1 LPKIDFSVFSY
12 NSITMTILNIA
23 AYRFVSIADLPAL
36 QSAICHALEGSDIKG
51 TVLLAEEG
59 LNLFLAGDAAEVHG
73 FMTWLRGDNRF
84 SGLAAK
90 ESWSDTQ
97 PFKKRL
103 VKIKPEI
110 IRMNHPAIQPASGRA
125 PAVDALTLKRW
136 LDQGHDDQ
144 GQAVVMLETRNAFE
158 AACGTFSGAID
169 WHIDK
174 FTEFPDA
181 IKAYFNAHANELQG
195 KTVVSFCT
203 GGIRCEK
210 AAILMREAGL
220 TDVFQLDGGILTYF
234 EQVGQAHYT
243 GGCFVF
249 DDRRVV
255 DAALS
260 PQPEASFLQ
269 NLQHVRA
276 ELTVVQNHDHHGS
289 EDDEGN
295 G

>member
-1 LPKIDFSVFSY
+1 
-12 NSITMTILNIA
+12 MTILNIA
-23 AYRFVSIADLPAL
+23 AYRFVSLTNLPAL
-36 QSAICHALEGSDIKG
+36 QSAICQALADSEIKG

-59 LNLFLAGDAAEVHG
+59 INLFLAGEAGEVNG
-73 FMTWLRGDNRF
+73 FMAWLRSDNRF
-84 SGLAAK
+84 TGLAVK
-90 ESWSDTQ
+90 ESWSDSQ

-125 PAVDALTLKRW
+125 PAVDAITLKRW
-136 LDQGHDDQ
+136 LDQGHDDH
-144 GQAVVMLETRNAFE
+144 GQAVVTLDTRNAFE
-158 AACGTFSGAID
+158 ADCGTFTGAID
-169 WHIDK
+169 WRIDK

-181 IKAYFNAHANELQG
+181 FKAHQAELQG

-220 TDVFQLDGGILTYF
+220 TDVFQLEGGILAYF
-234 EQVGQAHYT
+234 EQVGQAHYN

-260 PQPEASFLQ
+260 PRPEL
-269 NLQHVRA
+269 
-276 ELTVVQNHDHHGS
+276 VVTHAV
-289 EDDEGN
+289 
-295 G
+295 

>member
-1 LPKIDFSVFSY
+1 MNF
-12 NSITMTILNIA
+12 LNIA
-23 AYRFVSIADLPAL
+23 AYRFVSLANLPAL
-36 QSAICHALEGSDIKG
+36 QRAIGQRLEGSEIKG

-59 LNLFLAGDAAEVHG
+59 INLFLAGEANEVNG
-73 FMTWLRGDNRF
+73 FMTWLRADNRF
-84 SGLAAK
+84 AGLAAK
-90 ESWSDTQ
+90 ESWSDSQ

-144 GQAVVMLETRNAFE
+144 GQTVVTLDTRNAFE
-158 AACGTFSGAID
+158 ADCGTFSGAID
-169 WHIDK
+169 WRIDK

-181 IKAYFNAHANELQG
+181 LKAHVNANVNEFQG

-210 AAILMREAGL
+210 AAILMRQAGL

-234 EQVGQAHYT
+234 EQVGQDHYN

-255 DAALS
+255 DAALT
-260 PQPEASFLQ
+260 PRPEL
-269 NLQHVRA
+269 V
-276 ELTVVQNHDHHGS
+276 GS
-289 EDDEGN
+289 HAD
-295 G
+295 

>member
-1 LPKIDFSVFSY
+1 
-12 NSITMTILNIA
+12 MTILNIA
-23 AYRFVSIADLPAL
+23 AYRFVSLADLPTL
-36 QSAICHALEGSDIKG
+36 QTAINQALEGSEIKG

-59 LNLFLAGDAAEVHG
+59 INLFLAGGAAAVHD
-73 FMTWLRGDNRF
+73 FMTWLRSDNRF
-84 SGLAAK
+84 AGLAAK

-125 PAVDALTLKRW
+125 PAVDAITLKRW

-144 GQAVVMLETRNAFE
+144 GQAVVTLDTRNAFE
-158 AACGTFSGAID
+158 ADCGTFTGAID
-169 WHIDK
+169 WRIDK
-174 FTEFPDA
+174 FTEFPEA
-181 IKAYFNAHANELQG
+181 FNAHKTELQG

-234 EQVGQAHYT
+234 EQVGQAHYK

-255 DAALS
+255 DAALTAR
-260 PQPEASFLQ
+260 PELVAT
-269 NLQHVRA
+269 NA
-276 ELTVVQNHDHHGS
+276 A
-289 EDDEGN
+289 
-295 G
+295 

>member
-1 LPKIDFSVFSY
+1 METILGVTLPASGACQK
-12 NSITMTILNIA
+12 SIFQSFLTILLTMTILNIA
-23 AYRFVSIADLPAL
+23 AYRFVSLTGLPAL
-36 QSAICHALEGSDIKG
+36 QYAICQALEGSEIKG

-59 LNLFLAGDAAEVHG
+59 INLFLAGEAAAIHG
-73 FMTWLRGDNRF
+73 FMAWLRSDNRF
-84 SGLAAK
+84 AGFAAK

-110 IRMNHPAIQPASGRA
+110 IRMNHPAIQPTSGRA
-125 PAVDALTLKRW
+125 PAVDAITLKRW
-136 LDQGHDDQ
+136 LDQGHDDK
-144 GQAVVMLETRNAFE
+144 GQAVVMLDTRNTFE
-158 AACGTFSGAID
+158 ADCGSFVGAID
-169 WHIDK
+169 WRIDK
-174 FTEFPDA
+174 FTEFPA
-181 IKAYFNAHANELQG
+181 AFKAHQTELQG

-234 EQVGQAHYT
+234 EKVGQTHYQ

-255 DAALS
+255 DAALTAR
-260 PQPEASFLQ
+260 PELVAS
-269 NLQHVRA
+269 NA
-276 ELTVVQNHDHHGS
+276 P
-289 EDDEGN
+289 
-295 G
+295 

>member
-1 LPKIDFSVFSY
+1 
-12 NSITMTILNIA
+12 MTILNIA
-23 AYRFVSIADLPAL
+23 AYRFVSLTGLPAL
-36 QSAICHALEGSDIKG
+36 QSAICQALADSEIKG

-59 LNLFLAGDAAEVHG
+59 INLFLAGEAVEVHG
-73 FMTWLRGDNRF
+73 FMAWLRCDSRF
-84 SGLAAK
+84 AGLATK
-90 ESWSDTQ
+90 ESWSKTQ

-125 PAVDALTLKRW
+125 PAVDAITLKRW

-144 GQAVVMLETRNAFE
+144 GQAVVTLDTRNAFE
-158 AACGTFSGAID
+158 VDCGTFTGAID
-169 WHIDK
+169 WRIDK

-181 IKAYFNAHANELQG
+181 FKAHQAELQG

-260 PQPEASFLQ
+260 PRPEL
-269 NLQHVRA
+269 
-276 ELTVVQNHDHHGS
+276 VVTHAV
-289 EDDEGN
+289 
-295 G
+295 

>member
-1 LPKIDFSVFSY
+1 
-12 NSITMTILNIA
+12 MTILNIA
-23 AYRFVSIADLPAL
+23 AYRFISLTDLPAL
-36 QSAICHALEGSDIKG
+36 QSAISQALEGSEIKG

-59 LNLFLAGDAAEVHG
+59 INLFLAGEAVEVNG
-73 FMTWLRGDNRF
+73 FMTWLRNDSRF
-84 SGLAAK
+84 AGLTAK
-90 ESWSDTQ
+90 ESWSATQ

-125 PAVDALTLKRW
+125 PAVDARTLKRW
-136 LDQGHDDQ
+136 LDQGHDDN
-144 GQAVVMLETRNAFE
+144 GQAVVTLDTRNAFE
-158 AACGTFSGAID
+158 VDCGSFAGAVD
-169 WHIDK
+169 WRIDK

-181 IKAYFNAHANELQG
+181 FKAHFNAQVNELQG

-220 TDVFQLDGGILTYF
+220 TDVFQLEGGILAYF

-255 DAALS
+255 DAALT
-260 PQPEASFLQ
+260 PRPEL
-269 NLQHVRA
+269 
-276 ELTVVQNHDHHGS
+276 VVTS
-289 EDDEGN
+289 AV
-295 G
+295 

>member
-1 LPKIDFSVFSY
+1 
-12 NSITMTILNIA
+12 MTILNIA
-23 AYRFVSIADLPAL
+23 AYRFVSLTGLPAL
-36 QSAICHALEGSDIKG
+36 QSVICKALEGSAIKG

-59 LNLFLAGDAAEVHG
+59 INLFLAGEAGEVNA
-73 FMTWLRGDNRF
+73 FMAWLRDDSRF
-84 SGLAAK
+84 AGLAVK

-97 PFKKRL
+97 PFKKQL

-110 IRMNHPAIQPASGRA
+110 IRMNHPTIQPASGRA

-136 LDQGHDDQ
+136 LDQGHDDH
-144 GQAVVMLETRNAFE
+144 GQAVVTLDTRNAFE
-158 AACGTFSGAID
+158 ADCGTFTGAID
-169 WHIDK
+169 WRIDK

-181 IKAYFNAHANELQG
+181 FKNHQESLQG

-220 TDVFQLDGGILTYF
+220 TDVFQLDGGILNYF
-234 EQVGQAHYT
+234 EQIGQAHYT

-255 DAALS
+255 DAALA
-260 PQPEASFLQ
+260 PRPELVGTIA
-269 NLQHVRA
+269 A
-276 ELTVVQNHDHHGS
+276 
-289 EDDEGN
+289 
-295 G
+295 